1 MSIDKIN
8 FYSNIIIWFITSY
21 IFTIY
26 NKKMLVLNDD
36 DNLLFTI
43 GILQLSISI
52 LYGVI
57 YFIISGKKIII
68 IKNFNFNKYLL
79 FGFVTILC
87 HLLSIYATKY
97 NSIIVYQVIKS
108 TEPIS
113 IFLQYLLFGD
123 TIHWNKIFLIGLMIF
138 GGLLSSINVNNNN
151 LTFEFNKLGLLY
163 GLLSNFFSS
172 CKLILIKIIMKKNDV
187 NNLSNNSELNLKNQ
201 DLILLEYILTNTF
214 SLIIGIPL
222 WYFFESHNIIL
233 LKDKLFINYNFT
245 KYLIT
250 SGISFYFFNYY
261 SLLIVNETNIIGQI
275 ILSVL
280 KKILIIIISFIFFND
295 KINLFKIIGIIICIG
310 SIIVDFIIQ

>member
-113 IFLQYLLFGD
+113 TIFLQYLLFGD

-138 GGLLSSINVNNNN
+138 GGLL
-151 LTFEFNKLGLLY
+151 Y
-163 GLLSNFFSS
+163 
-172 CKLILIKIIMKKNDV
+172 
-187 NNLSNNSELNLKNQ
+187 
-201 DLILLEYILTNTF
+201 
-214 SLIIGIPL
+214 
-222 WYFFESHNIIL
+222 
-233 LKDKLFINYNFT
+233 
-245 KYLIT
+245 
-250 SGISFYFFNYY
+250 
-261 SLLIVNETNIIGQI
+261 
-275 ILSVL
+275 
-280 KKILIIIISFIFFND
+280 
-295 KINLFKIIGIIICIG
+295 
-310 SIIVDFIIQ
+310 